1 MCNKIIS
8 KKLFIKKHYSIQL
21 VIISTVSSIALT
33 HSSSVLSSPLLLFL
47 KTLAKLYVLSNI
59 ILIFLPIIRTYSIKR
74 RKKEMPKDDTNFQDL
89 EKQVATDVLEDALKA
104 LHNKI
109 NKEIDKNKK
118 DFSEKISKVLASF
131 RQNLE

>member
-1 MCNKIIS
+1 
-8 KKLFIKKHYSIQL
+8 
-21 VIISTVSSIALT
+21 
-33 HSSSVLSSPLLLFL
+33 
-47 KTLAKLYVLSNI
+47 
-59 ILIFLPIIRTYSIKR
+59 
-74 RKKEMPKDDTNFQDL
+74 MPKDDTNFQDL